1 VITSIANILLASPW
15 RPKILVS
22 VSLRRKN
29 FVDTFWR
36 PHFSIWR
43 LKKNFQSPV
52 GACLKK
58 LISDPVGVTAD
69 ENWLFVAGILVA
81 GLYVDPPILFLIFVM
96 SWSLSNC
103 NRKSC
108 KKSDHEKF
116 VHECPQNAYCLSYY
130 LIVVLLMF

>member
-1 VITSIANILLASPW
+1 MRAWAACDYINCKYFAGKPMAT
-15 RPKILVS
+15 
-22 VSLRRKN
+22 KN
-29 FVDTFWR
+29 FGFC
-36 PHFSIWR
+36 FAA
-43 LKKNFQSPV
+43 KEKFQSPV

-116 VHECPQNAYCLSYY
+116 VRECPHNAYCLSYY
-130 LIVVLLMF
+130 